1 MEPSAVNLR
10 SPSNSRSV
18 LSLSTTEGKP
28 ITGETLT
35 VIDKL
40 ANQLISLRETA
51 LRQDNKKSAKK
62 IAQGISLLESVKV
75 KLNTLITTEG
85 EQSTLSTKD
94 TAFLSS
100 QLEKTSH
107 LLNKSD
113 TKTLTTLLGQYF
125 FASWLNQARN
135 DIKSDIFNKLKG
147 IGDPGAANSTT
158 LKIEVKGGGNIVASN
173 LYGSIGYSHTDTLD
187 ADDEGLFFRSKTRT
201 GSLGLKAGI
210 KVVAAKLG
218 ANLTGSHAYTTF
230 KEYNN
235 IKTYVDMEVS
245 HLASLNRDDTALTKT
260 AKQLAWQVI
269 SKVFA
274 GPQHSAT
281 GSELKQYHKQ
291 LQAAVNNQH
300 KLNTLLTEQLGIN
313 SKVNVTS
320 PVIPETLSGYVNST
334 SANAA
339 GSASIGISGTELPL
353 SASAGI
359 SATFRKTEIY
369 EFVPAYFWTVIA
381 ENAQRLKELPSALT
395 AYAKTLLNQDSVN
408 KPIVERSIQ
417 ALDTL
422 NNDFNRYMT
431 VVQKYDAG
439 EQSSRVEK
447 HAIESRWGVQGR
459 HEFLQAV
466 YASYTLFADRIWNAN
481 STPEQFQQ
489 ATVLL
494 DKISQNITQPTITY
508 SKSKLENIASFKQ
521 LVRLSITDKSF
532 SLNGSI
538 GNFGLEATV
547 LHRNRVHPSRLRHGD
562 YIDIYLSFKAG
573 ITSGDVTGF
582 IDNMVS
588 KVKGQYGAT
597 VDSEQIK
604 NTLSDFIN
612 NHVDASAS
620 GKFTLQLRYFKAGY
634 QHEYGDN
641 HYHKQFSRFLFTH
654 SVNLGVNGEVPIASG
669 ASLGGKVGI
678 AHSNTEVLKES
689 PTADTL
695 SYILTRYNRWFRNK
709 EIEGEW
715 QDYFNSHEAEFSQLF
730 KQLGDTESTA
740 CQEAQ
745 HWLQELIITA
755 DTNKKA
761 HYQTLLD
768 EFNTAM
774 NAYRQDSSEQA
785 FTKAKSVFNNFM
797 SEQVTP
803 WWNAH
808 RSHWQ
813 DLPFQPKHNFLE
825 KLTKRLA
832 HFPDQINDAFNQ
844 LLKNNSVLPQQNLTD
859 TRALTKALT
868 LDDQYLFDSF
878 LLVYKQKGLSAATS
892 YTRNI
897 LALGY
902 QQWLQPDQENPQA
915 KGLTERIKQL
925 PSLYF
930 EAVNSGQGAKRLR
943 KALQSFAESG
953 VLKLRV
959 DGNDLALL
967 INNKAVTLFNSTTSE
982 IITTNT
988 IRKAVDYISSQYDL
1002 KQQTWSL
1009 SHTTLDQT
1017 LSDDLI
1023 TQMSRPY
1030 VTDLDLLAQADKNLG
1045 LLSMGEQRISRIEL
1059 WLAGAKLN
1067 NTALTTEDLIT
1078 HTTLE
1083 GSLSLNPE
1091 QTQRWMKQL
1100 DGNQRYTALARLN
1113 QWLTASPNLLPEN
1126 SNSVEVI
1133 KLRKQAEA
1141 INWLDHQLPLL
1152 SSLDEKL
1159 NRSLASVSELYDR
1172 QHRLFGSTPVPNQKL
1187 NRLAS
1192 KINGVNTAMSVIRLP
1207 GNVYQTVDAFAKG
1220 DTYHAVQS
1228 LADTLTDN
1236 LDITLDVLAN
1246 STKVQAV
1253 STRLASVAT
1262 KLGAITNFAGAG
1274 LGIWSAV
1281 DNFSAAAN
1289 TTNTDER
1296 IDYIVNG
1303 SLAVA
1308 GVVVSIATGIA
1319 SLITAAAG
1327 PIGAAIGLAIG
1338 IAASIYNT
1346 VRVRQQLA
1354 DAGITGSDLDLAG
1367 AAVFFGFP
1375 VPEHIANKAATNI
1388 GERQWNEM
1396 QQKRLEMY
1404 AQLGVDKLVY
1414 STPKVFTAYGKL
1426 TNISEGYDYYNL
1438 SPTELRE
1445 YHRNN
1450 PGEVDSGWVFR
1461 QEAKAAQVKK
1471 LDAYDEENGVT
1482 LIQLG
1487 KGFDWA
1493 NGDLNRRNIFL
1504 IDHNRSAF
1512 QRRYKGGNKADT
1524 FEIRSPN
1531 ALQRFT
1537 STDYSIVDGGAG
1549 IDTISFRS
1557 MYAFTGKK
1565 KGVEISLEPH
1575 SHFGNKSTVQI
1586 RDGREDFFLVENI
1599 ENVIGSEG
1607 NDKISG
1613 DRFSNFLQGS
1623 EGDDI
1628 ISGLYGD
1635 DHLVGGQ
1642 GSDYLSGG
1650 EGTDTY
1656 TITADDW
1663 ETDTDHDTIDNKVEA
1678 GERFYRVKLEYL
1690 AENPDASDE
1699 EAKLYAYQHMPKVT
1713 ATDQLITNFGDLSGY
1728 KENDDLK
1735 LTVSQG
1741 WLNALRLA
1749 KKLFSSHQAGNNIL
1763 PLMDDIPLA
1772 SATLEPIKTE
1782 LTTTK
1787 DHWELLTS
1795 ESFKPILE
1803 YYQENAPTRLNV
1815 ITLSNYFKGK
1825 QYQHIQF
1832 RDLAGHLYIPSIQS
1846 DGQVI
1851 FDTLVTRAADEG
1863 HYKVNL
1869 AKGYTRLFNGDIQQ
1883 RFNLLSTNITNVIG
1897 SKEDDTLRGNSLDNL
1912 IDGGAGFDQLFG
1924 EDGNDILVSGA
1935 DGAQLS
1941 GGNGHD
1947 TYMIGANQNMVVITS
1962 DDTDNQRD
1970 TISFQNGFNGF
1981 SHRYST
1987 PESRYY
1993 LNYQGT
1999 PIILGNRYQQNL
2011 SKKLTFA
2018 FQSTTQP
2025 SQGVLY
2031 GTFNESHEFQLS
2043 ELDLTTQSRSDYTIN
2058 LGQQSYQSPTE
2069 QFALAHPLMSLFKVK
2084 TGEGNDIL
2092 YTGKHEGVI
2101 IANLGSGNNTV
2112 NINQYSSI
2120 VYLEQSSHTTLTVQ
2134 WENLDWNDFKVLYKD
2149 GNLSLINKADSDQ
2162 ALILEQTSNSS
2173 ELTMNIIDKDQ
2184 TTHSVDINLL
2194 IQMASQM
2201 SEKETGGTTTYDEP
2215 HLNTALTS
2223 LVHTA

>member
-1 MEPSAVNLR
+1 MESSVVNNN

-18 LSLSTTEGKP
+18 LSLCTTEGKP
-28 ITGETLT
+28 ITSETLA
-35 VIDKL
+35 VVNKL
-40 ANQLISLRETA
+40 ANQLNSLKDTA
-51 LRQDNKKSAKK
+51 LSQNNKKNAKK
-62 IAQGISLLESVKV
+62 ISQAISLLENVQL
-75 KLNTLITTEG
+75 KLNSLITTEG
-85 EQSTLSTKD
+85 EHSTLSTTD

-100 QLEKTSH
+100 QLEKTSQ

-113 TKTLTTLLGQYF
+113 TKTLTALLGQYF
-125 FASWLNQARN
+125 FASWLNQARSE
-135 DIKSDIFNKLKG
+135 IKTDVFNKLKG
-147 IGDPGAANSTT
+147 IGNPGAANSTT
-158 LKIEVKGGGNIVASN
+158 LKIEVKGGGNIVATN

-187 ADDEGLFFRSKTRT
+187 SDDEGLFFRSKTRAA
-201 GSLGLKAGI
+201 SLGLTAGI
-210 KVVAAKLG
+210 KVIAAKLG
-218 ANLTGSHAYTTF
+218 GNLTGSHAYTTF

-235 IKTYVDMEVS
+235 VKTYVDMEVS
-245 HLASLNRDDTALTKT
+245 NLASLNRDDTSLTKT
-260 AKQLAWQVI
+260 SKQLAWQII

-274 GPQHSAT
+274 GPQHSAI
-281 GSELKQYHKQ
+281 GSELKQYHQQ

-300 KLNTLLTEQLGIN
+300 KLNTLLSEQLGID
-313 SKVNVTS
+313 SKVNVTL
-320 PVIPETLSGYVNST
+320 PVIPETLSGYVNTT
-334 SANAA
+334 SASAT
-339 GSASIGISGTELPL
+339 GSASIGINGTELPL
-353 SASAGI
+353 AASAGI
-359 SATFRKTEIY
+359 NVTLRRTEIY

-381 ENAQRLKELPSALT
+381 ENAQRLKELPASLT
-395 AYAKTLLNQDSVN
+395 TYAKTLLNQDSAN
-408 KPIVERSIQ
+408 KSIVDRSTH
-417 ALDTL
+417 ALATL
-422 NNDFNRYMT
+422 NSDFDRYMT

-439 EQSSRVEK
+439 DQSSRGEK

-459 HEFLQAV
+459 HEFLQAIH
-466 YASYTLFADRIWNAN
+466 ASYTLLADRIWNAN
-481 STPEQFQQ
+481 TTPEQFQQ
-489 ATVLL
+489 ATALL
-494 DKISQNITQPTITY
+494 DTISKNITQPTITY

-521 LVRLSITDKSF
+521 LIRLSITDKSF
-532 SLNGSI
+532 SLSGSV

-547 LHRNRVHPSRLRHGD
+547 LHRNRIHPSRLRHGD

-588 KVKGQYGAT
+588 KIKGQYDAT

-604 NTLSDFIN
+604 NTLSDLIN

-634 QHEYGDN
+634 QHDYGDN
-641 HYHKQFSRFLFTH
+641 HYHKQFSRYLFTH
-654 SVNLGVNGEVPIASG
+654 SANLGVNGEVPVGGG
-669 ASLGGKVGI
+669 ASVGGKIGI

-695 SYILTRYNRWFRNK
+695 SYVLTRYNRWYRNK
-709 EIEGEW
+709 ETEGEW
-715 QDYFNSHEAEFSQLF
+715 QDYFKDHKTEFSQLF
-730 KQLGDTESTA
+730 KQLGNADTTA
-740 CQEAQ
+740 FLEAQ
-745 HWLQELIITA
+745 HWLQELISTA
-755 DTNKKA
+755 DTDKA
-761 HYQTLLD
+761 YFQTLQ
-768 EFNTAM
+768 EAFNTAM
-774 NAYRQDSSEQA
+774 NAYREDSSEQA
-785 FTKAKSVFNNFM
+785 FNTAKHVFNQFM
-797 SEQVTP
+797 SEQITP

-813 DLPFQPKHNFLE
+813 DLPFQPKRSFLE
-825 KLTKRLA
+825 KLAKRLSS
-832 HFPDQINDAFNQ
+832 FPDQIKDSFNQ
-844 LLKNNSVLPQQNLTD
+844 LLKSNAVLPQQDLSD

-868 LDDQYLFDSF
+868 LDDQHLLDSF

-902 QQWLQPDQENPQA
+902 QQWLQPDQENVQA
-915 KGLTERIKQL
+915 SGLTERVKQL

-930 EAVNSGQGAKRLR
+930 NAVNNGQGAKRLR
-943 KALQSFAESG
+943 KALEPFTEAG

-967 INNKAVTLFNSTTSE
+967 IKNKSVTLFNVTTSE
-982 IITTNT
+982 IVTTNT

-1009 SHTTLDQT
+1009 AHTTLDQT
-1017 LSDDLI
+1017 ISDTLI
-1023 TQMSRPY
+1023 TQISRPY

-1045 LLSMGEQRISRIEL
+1045 LLPMGEQHISRIEL

-1067 NTALTTEDLIT
+1067 NVTLTTENLISLST
-1078 HTTLE
+1078 ID
-1083 GSLSLNPE
+1083 GSLTLNAD

-1113 QWLTASPNLLPEN
+1113 QWLTASPALLPQN
-1126 SNSVEVI
+1126 TNSVEIV

-1159 NRSLASVSELYDR
+1159 NRSLASVSELHDR
-1172 QHRLFGSTPVPNQKL
+1172 QQRLFGSTPVPNQKL
-1187 NRLAS
+1187 NKLAS

-1207 GNVYQTVDAFAKG
+1207 GNIYQTVDAFAQG

-1281 DNFSAAAN
+1281 DNFNAAAT

-1308 GVVVSIATGIA
+1308 GVIVSIATGIA

-1354 DAGITGSDLDLAG
+1354 EAGITGSDLDLAG

-1438 SPTELRE
+1438 SPAELRE

-1461 QEAKAAQVKK
+1461 QEPKAAQVKK
-1471 LDAYDEENGVT
+1471 LDTYNEEDGVT

-1565 KGVEISLEPH
+1565 KGLEISLDPH
-1575 SHFGNKSTVQI
+1575 SHFGNKGTVQI
-1586 RDGREDFFLVENI
+1586 RDGRQDFFLIENI

-1607 NDKISG
+1607 NDEIIG
-1613 DRFSNFLQGS
+1613 NRLSNFLQGS
-1623 EGDDI
+1623 EGDDV

-1678 GERFYRVKLEYL
+1678 GEQFYRVKLDYL
-1690 AENPDASDE
+1690 AEHPEASDE
-1699 EAKLYAYQHMPKVT
+1699 EAKLYAYQHTPKSL

-1749 KKLFSSHQAGNNIL
+1749 KRLFLSHQAGNDIL
-1763 PLMDDIPLA
+1763 QLTDEL
-1772 SATLEPIKTE
+1772 SLTNTVLSHIKTA
-1782 LTTTK
+1782 LATTK

-1795 ESFKPILE
+1795 ESFKSVLDH
-1803 YYQENAPTRLNV
+1803 YQENAPTRINV
-1815 ITLSNYFKGK
+1815 ITLTNYFKGK

-1832 RDLAGHLYIPSIQS
+1832 RDLAGHLYIPSLQT

-1869 AKGYTRLFNGDIQQ
+1869 NNGYTHLFNGDVQQ

-1897 SKEDDTLRGNSLDNL
+1897 SKEDDTLRGNNLDNL

-1981 SHRYST
+1981 SHRYSAE
-1987 PESRYY
+1987 ESRYY

-1999 PIILGNRYQQNL
+1999 EIILGNRYQQNIN
-2011 SKKLTFA
+2011 KKLTFA
-2018 FQSTTQP
+2018 FQSTTQ
-2025 SQGVLY
+2025 SGQGILY
-2031 GTFNESHEFQLS
+2031 GTFNEDHKFQLS
-2043 ELDLTTQSRSDYTIN
+2043 ELDLTAQTNDGYTIDV
-2058 LGQQSYQSPTE
+2058 GKQAYQSSSE
-2069 QFALAHPLMSLFKVK
+2069 RFELSYPLMSLFKLR
-2084 TGEGNDIL
+2084 TGDGDDTL
-2092 YTGKHEGVI
+2092 YTGKHDGVL
-2101 IANLGSGNNTV
+2101 IANLGAGNNTV
-2112 NINQYSSI
+2112 NMNKHSSI
-2120 VYLEQSSHTTLTVQ
+2120 IYLEQSSHTTLTVQ
-2134 WENLDWNDFKVLYKD
+2134 WENLDWNDFKVLYKE
-2149 GNLSLINKADSDQ
+2149 GNLSLINKANSDQ
-2162 ALILEQTSNSS
+2162 ALILNKTEDASDLSI
-2173 ELTMNIIDKDQ
+2173 NIIDKNHNS
-2184 TTHSVDINLL
+2184 HSVDINLL

-2201 SEKETGGTTTYDEP
+2201 SESDIEGITVHDMP
-2215 HLNTALTS
+2215 QLNNVLTS
-2223 LVHTA
+2223 LVHTV